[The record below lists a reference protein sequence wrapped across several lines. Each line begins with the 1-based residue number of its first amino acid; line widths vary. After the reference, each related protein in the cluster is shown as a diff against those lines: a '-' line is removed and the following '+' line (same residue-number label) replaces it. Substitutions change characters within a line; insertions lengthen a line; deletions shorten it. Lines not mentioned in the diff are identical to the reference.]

1 MAEILKAQSENVEVS
16 ELKGEAIEIM
26 DDVNCIRWE
35 VQQEVLYRVSPCAA
49 CTKY

>member
-1 MAEILKAQSENVEVS
+1 MAEILKAQSENVEVR
-16 ELKGEAIEIM
+16 ELKGRLEIM